1 MDPLGQELRV
11 DGTPYTII
19 GISEKQGSTFGASQ
33 DNWVAVP
40 LTAFQKSYGTAK
52 TLTIYVK
59 AGEAGPVLG
68 TGGGEGGEMGRARGR
83 HAPGAEEC
91 LRRDTNNTLRWVFR
105 PVTLWL

>member
-33 DNWVAVP
+33 ENWVAVP

-52 TLTIYVK
+52 TLTIYIK
-59 AGEAGPVLG
+59 ADQAGPVLETAADEARRLARSRRHDATG
-68 TGGGEGGEMGRARGR
+68 TPDSFALDMHNSRG
-83 HAPGAEEC
+83 A
-91 LRRDTNNTLRWVFR
+91 
-105 PVTLWL
+105 